1 MIKLGVNVYAGAHVL
16 HVKAKVDMKGD
27 VGKSQNCKTIYNF
40 VNRSIWAF
48 PPDCPETKSMML
60 FLVL

>member
-27 VGKSQNCKTIYNF
+27 VGKSQICKTIYNF
-40 VNRSIWAF
+40 YKQVNLSISA
-48 PPDCPETKSMML
+48 
-60 FLVL
+60 